1 MYGKRYW
8 YGKTYTFRDD
18 LNSEQLGACVITES
32 QKDREITIPIISGLF
47 ISYNY
52 LLFAAVVVFFAAV
65 VVVVV
70 AAVDAVVALYLN
82 LTSFHRS

>member
-1 MYGKRYW
+1 ME
-8 YGKTYTFRDD
+8 TTFFPV
-18 LNSEQLGACVITES
+18 LYVSILQETQC
-32 QKDREITIPIISGLF
+32 KKPEITIPIISGLF

-70 AAVDAVVALYLN
+70 AALYLN
-82 LTSFHRS
+82 VTSFHRS

>member
-1 MYGKRYW
+1 MNNFIKDKRETLIYGDHLLSCSLCFYFT
-8 YGKTYTFRDD
+8 GNTMQKTGDNHSHYLR
-18 LNSEQLGACVITES
+18 S
-32 QKDREITIPIISGLF
+32 F

-82 LTSFHRS
+82 VTSFHRS

>member
-1 MYGKRYW
+1 ME
-8 YGKTYTFRDD
+8 TTFFSV
-18 LNSEQLGACVITES
+18 LYVSILQETQC
-32 QKDREITIPIISGLF
+32 KKPEITIPIISGLF

-65 VVVVV
+65 VVV